1 MWPEFTATHYGGGVA
16 SNSDN
21 KNFVYW
27 KVSLPKMW
35 WKMNNT
41 LDKPDFNLFF
51 IAEERN
57 ALYWSGEGDRG
68 LDVKSETQLEP

>member
-1 MWPEFTATHYGGGVA
+1 
-16 SNSDN
+16 
-21 KNFVYW
+21 
-27 KVSLPKMW
+27 
-35 WKMNNT
+35 MNNT